1 MQIKANNKEIEVS
14 GLVLDF
20 SAGGIVLSFSIK
32 DHIKELVKLYN
43 QSLVECVSTSSTTGV
58 STGKRVFLGRVRSVR
73 RAEGGGLWNVVVWD
87 FKKEMFD
94 IPFFGRSLQKRDDG
108 NRKRWATVKY
118 AFTKEDVSE
127 GELYY
132 WTVGAML
139 QDVINQMCGETGD
152 FDIPE
157 LDGLPT
163 FYDYFPEEIVDSWK
177 YNYSSDNSPAGED
190 WRDNWPEWIDS
201 ARQTTAAHPFSEL
214 DRKPWGV
221 QFSGE
226 KVGTVINNILNRY
239 YPSYNWWINPQ
250 TMLIEIVKTYELEPE
265 EHETFDSRKRL
276 YLVGLAP
283 VLENCFTRV
292 IMEGQ
297 NSEYTL
303 SYPGYKDGFINSDA
317 PMQAGKNSWLSPWTD
332 PPSYA
337 TKTESGIDMETY
349 FSSYGKKTA
358 GGDGTDVLG
367 YYYKDTR
374 DIFDT
379 ATDFPDKYRGAA
391 FEKFGIKRTML
402 LIDNELG
409 HKVYVTPE
417 DEEFDP
423 NDPDGSE
430 LVDRSQGMIDL
441 CEEILGML
449 SAVRYTG
456 KLEIKDSP
464 FINPF
469 QRITIKNHPL
479 HGTITFSPQS
489 MRWEDK
495 FGFRSYTLGDNKYNP
510 LEEFKLMK
518 QLKWRDK
525 EDPRKREPKV
535 LKT

>member
-1 MQIKANNKEIEVS
+1 MKIKANNKEIEVG

-20 SAGGIVLSFSIK
+20 SASGIVLSFSIK
-32 DHIKELVKLYN
+32 NHIKEAAKLYN
-43 QSLVECVSTSSTTGV
+43 QSLVECISTGSTTG
-58 STGKRVFLGRVRSVR
+58 RVFLGRVRSVR
-73 RAEGGGLWNVVVWD
+73 RAEGGGLWNVEVWD

-94 IPFFGRSLQKRDDG
+94 IPFFGRSLQKRDTDAVG
-108 NRKRWATVKY
+108 TYTARKRWATVKY
-118 AFTKEDVSE
+118 AFTKEDVTE

-132 WTVGAML
+132 WTVGSML
-139 QDVINQMCGETGD
+139 QDVINQMCGECPGTSGAGD
-152 FDIPE
+152 N
-157 LDGLPT
+157 LPT
-163 FYDYFPEEIVDSWK
+163 FYDYFPEEIVDEWK
-177 YNYSSDNSPAGED
+177 YNYDSPTGAD
-190 WRDNWPEWIDS
+190 WQINWNDWIQS
-201 ARQTTAAHPFSEL
+201 ARQTTSTHPFSEL

-250 TMLIEIVKTYELEPE
+250 TMLIEIVKTYELNPE
-265 EHETFDSRKRL
+265 EHDTNDKLKRV
-276 YLVGLAP
+276 YLSNLAP

-292 IMEGQ
+292 ILEGQ
-297 NSEYTL
+297 SSIKEEV
-303 SYPGYKDGFINSDA
+303 PAGYKDGFINSDA
-317 PMQAGKNSWLSPWTD
+317 PTKAGTATYYITIPGD
-332 PPSYA
+332 PPVTGYR
-337 TKTESGIDMETY
+337 TYTETGIDMETQ
-349 FSSYGKKTA
+349 FSSMVASGDTA
-358 GGDGTDVLG
+358 GTPKLAGEAGF
-367 YYYKDTR
+367 YYKDNR

-391 FEKFGIKRTML
+391 FEKFGIKRTMV

-409 HKVYVTPE
+409 NAVFLARNTDDE
-417 DEEFDP
+417 DDEYE
-423 NDPDGSE
+423 E
-430 LVDRSQGMIDL
+430 LVDRSQGMEDL
-441 CEEILGML
+441 SEEILEML

-456 KLEIKDSP
+456 KLEIKASP

-469 QRITIKNHPL
+469 QRITVKNHPL

-510 LEEFKLMK
+510 IEEFKLLK